1 MGFQKSLLYRSALAV
16 TLCVELVGFS
26 LVAPKVRAQSIEVSL
41 TFPPGSQRGAPART
55 AGAGR
60 RNSAWFYKGNPPL
73 TVLAPSNNVVTTVAA
88 NPTLFWYV
96 PQTEAKSAEFVVVDK
111 REGNKVYL
119 TTVALNGTPG
129 IVKLSLP
136 TTVSLEMGK
145 EYTWK
150 FTLIGI
156 PTKPGEQNY
165 VGGLIERTQLN
176 PQQKSRLAAAKEPLK
191 QAEVYAG
198 ASVWQETLTILAQLR
213 QDRPN
218 DSKVADAWKELLKSV
233 NLEAIANK
241 PLVKCCTVEK

>member
-1 MGFQKSLLYRSALAV
+1 MGFQKSLLYWSALAV
-16 TLCVELVGFS
+16 ALCVELVGFS
-26 LVAPKVRAQSIEVSL
+26 IAVPQVRAQSIEVSL
-41 TFPPGSQRGAPART
+41 TFPPGSDRGAPGRT

-60 RNSAWFYKGNPPL
+60 RRPARCYTGNPPL

-111 REGNKVYL
+111 QGNEVYL
-119 TTVALNGTPG
+119 TTVPLNGSPG

-136 TTVSLEMGK
+136 ATVSLETGN
-145 EYTWK
+145 EYTWQ
-150 FTLIGI
+150 FALICN
-156 PTKPGEQNY
+156 PAKPREQDY
-165 VGGLIERTQLN
+165 VRGVIERTQLN
-176 PQQKSRLAAAKEPLK
+176 AQQKTRLAAAKEPLK

-198 ASVWQETLTILAQLR
+198 ASVWQETLTILARLR

-241 PLVKCCTVEK
+241 PLVECCKVDK